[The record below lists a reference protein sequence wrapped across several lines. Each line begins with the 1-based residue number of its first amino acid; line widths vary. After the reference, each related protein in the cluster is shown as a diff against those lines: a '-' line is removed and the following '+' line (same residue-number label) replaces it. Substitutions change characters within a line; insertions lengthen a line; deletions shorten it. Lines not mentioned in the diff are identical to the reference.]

1 MIAGSPASARAMATR
16 CFCPPLKSAGKAPYF
31 VPSPTCSSNSL
42 ARFFAAAAETPL
54 RSSINSTFSPAVKVG
69 NRQKRTEPLFR
80 QGFEGCHRLGHET
93 LHVENN
99 ED

>member
-1 MIAGSPASARAMATR
+1 
-16 CFCPPLKSAGKAPYF
+16 
-31 VPSPTCSSNSL
+31 L

-93 LHVENN
+93 LRVENN
-99 ED
+99 EDERRCRSPVSSYPFFTGLKGT